1 MKKGDIFNLPKYAG
15 IFTLTQKS
23 TGKVYVGQA
32 IKLRKRLLYLLESNE
47 EPIAKVFIEDNLKD
61 FEFKLHYKFSDA
73 LSPYTKQVL
82 KTTRK
87 KLIEELQT
95 LEPNGFN
102 TLKETDTPYTGIEI

>member
-47 EPIAKVFIEDNLKD
+47 EPIAKVFIENKLND
-61 FEFKLHYKFSDA
+61 FEFKLYYKFSDA
-73 LSPYTKQVL
+73 LSSYTKQVL

-87 KLIEELQT
+87 KLVEELQT

-102 TLKETDTPYTGIEI
+102 TLEETDAAYTGIEI